1 MAPETPKWKLAL
13 SGVRLVVLD
22 VDGVLT
28 DGRVVYAGTEEV
40 QHFHVQDGAAI
51 VWMRQAGIKIA
62 WITGRGS
69 KATEVRAKEL
79 GIAEL
84 HQRSGPKEPVL
95 GALQLRL
102 GIAPEHT
109 LAMGDD
115 LMDLGLFARAGVRVA
130 PANARPEIM
139 ARADF
144 VTASAGG
151 LGAVREMAEHL
162 LRARGAWDAIV
173 AGAGT
178 L

>member
-1 MAPETPKWKLAL
+1 MAPESPKWKLAL
-13 SGVRLVVLD
+13 AAIRLVVLD

-40 QHFHVQDGAAI
+40 QHFHVQDGAAL
-51 VWMRQAGIKIA
+51 VWMRQSGIKVA

-79 GIAEL
+79 GITEL
-84 HQRSGPKEPVL
+84 HQKSGPKEPVL
-95 GALQLRL
+95 GALQQRL